1 MGLGRVAEAVKRQ
14 GVDIARRGALRLA
27 APRPGDHAQ
36 AAEGALVAK
45 KAQEGLVLTEAQ
57 VQALD
62 RAKPDKEAHGEFES
76 ECPTTAAAR
85 TSSLSVP

>member
-1 MGLGRVAEAVKRQ
+1 MSISPAGVRCVWQRQDLETMRKR
-14 GVDIARRGALRLA
+14 LK
-27 APRPGDHAQ
+27 
-36 AAEGALVAK
+36 ALVAK
-45 KAQEGLVLTEAQ
+45 KAQEGPGADPGKPRCR
-57 VQALD
+57 ALD

>member
-1 MGLGRVAEAVKRQ
+1 VSISPAGVRCVWQRQDLETMRKR
-14 GVDIARRGALRLA
+14 LK
-27 APRPGDHAQ
+27 
-36 AAEGALVAK
+36 ALVAK